1 MAEDGLLPPNEGFP
15 KAKVFAEKALELDAT
30 MAAAHATLGA
40 ILEDYHWDFSSAEK
54 EFELALAQNPNYG
67 QVCHSYG
74 AHLAC
79 VGRLDEAVREI
90 RRAQELNPLALE
102 VNDCAAVIFNCVN
115 EYDKALESCKTM
127 LRIDPNYFPAHQH
140 LAEVYLHKAQ
150 FEDAIDVLKIAV
162 EISKGASTVM
172 GRLGY
177 AYAVSGR
184 SGEARKILAELQ
196 EESRQRY
203 VSPVAFALV
212 HCGLGEKNE
221 AIRWLEQAYEEKAG
235 GIASLKVRPIWSDLR
250 SEPGFVKLLAQMGLT
265 K

>member
-1 MAEDGLLPPNEGFP
+1 MGGVPG
-15 KAKVFAEKALELDAT
+15 
-30 MAAAHATLGA
+30 G
-40 ILEDYHWDFSSAEK
+40 ILERACKRRLRYFESLRSRSAWGRKVRGSCPKNTESAASLLSARFNEK
-54 EFELALAQNPNYG
+54 EDAVYAYNSCEVVLCIKESLDTDYG
-67 QVCHSYG
+67 LTYSRQPSVS
-74 AHLAC
+74 
-79 VGRLDEAVREI
+79 R
-90 RRAQELNPLALE
+90 
-102 VNDCAAVIFNCVN
+102 
-115 EYDKALESCKTM
+115 
-127 LRIDPNYFPAHQH
+127 
-140 LAEVYLHKAQ
+140 
-150 FEDAIDVLKIAV
+150 KIAV

-196 EESRQRY
+196 EDSRQRY

-221 AIRWLEQAYEEKAG
+221 AIRWLERAYEEKAG